1 MNGLRASCFFAFFA
15 LLTPVSAEPVA
26 MRAPLSIIPDAART
40 QFGMAPQKPV
50 ARDAKLAPRA
60 AARQMNRAVRAV
72 ASVPGS
78 TSDIVQIG
86 QLGALQDAPVGL
98 EPGLGPDVWS
108 GARLTYVVG
117 QMGRLPENLNF
128 RPCAR
133 WNCNCIAGRP
143 PRLPARWRA

>member
-1 MNGLRASCFFAFFA
+1 
-15 LLTPVSAEPVA
+15 

-78 TSDIVQIG
+78 TSDIVQIFE
-86 QLGALQDAPVGL
+86 QC
-98 EPGLGPDVWS
+98 
-108 GARLTYVVG
+108 R
-117 QMGRLPENLNF
+117 R
-128 RPCAR
+128 
-133 WNCNCIAGRP
+133 
-143 PRLPARWRA
+143 